1 MKKVSSV
8 VWQFFDRLE
17 ENNRC
22 VAVLCKLCDS
32 EYKYFGN
39 TTNLRAHLIKKH
51 PLQWE
56 FRQNNLDGQ
65 KVLEEQPMIRA
76 YEEDSTILSETVAP
90 KRKKYL
96 STSNDKNTS
105 FSAEV
110 LENSETENEHVD
122 EDAATLNLVRQ
133 MHDNQGSDEEW
144 LEEDYV
150 QLDMF
155 EPTPKKTY
163 RKIKR
168 EVVTPPLLSRNFSYQ
183 KYGYSYKRVV
193 MACACV
199 LGGTVLYYGTNRFS
213 KNRTVHALKAKPD
226 ELAKSVKLTS
236 RERRFIKFASVEHN
250 GQLYMTPQDFLE
262 SVVEQE
268 PRPRLKRRV
277 LTTKEIE
284 YLREHT
290 PALKKGSPQMFRK
303 LRDQGIISYTE
314 YLFLLSI
321 LTKPA
326 SGFQIAFNMFDT
338 DGNQRVDKNEFLV
351 IKRLLGGSLKERKDL
366 DPQSKAAMEKI
377 FSFAWKGKRGINEE
391 GAPESSVAGSEAQDR
406 PHETYVND
414 EQGLQRRHN
423 VDTFLQVHFFGKKG
437 TNDLKFEGF
446 KQFMENLQTEVL
458 ELEFQEFAKGHE
470 TISEVDFAKI
480 LLRYTYLDTD
490 EYDMYLDRLL
500 DRVRDGRGITF
511 DEFKTFCQ
519 FLNNLEDFTIAMRM
533 YTLADHPISKDEF
546 HRAVKICTGIAQSE
560 HLVSTVFAIFDADG
574 DGLLSYKEFIAIMKD
589 RLHRG
594 FKSYAKNEGWEAF
607 KSCVKQEMKSSV

>member
-1 MKKVSSV
+1 MNSGKSIKKV
-8 VWQFFDRLE
+8 LTT
-17 ENNRC
+17 C
-22 VAVLCKLCDS
+22 VCVFGGGVALYTVN
-32 EYKYFGN
+32 KYAKRN
-39 TTNLRAHLIKKH
+39 T
-51 PLQWE
+51 
-56 FRQNNLDGQ
+56 
-65 KVLEEQPMIRA
+65 V
-76 YEEDSTILSETVAP
+76 Y
-90 KRKKYL
+90 
-96 STSNDKNTS
+96 
-105 FSAEV
+105 
-110 LENSETENEHVD
+110 
-122 EDAATLNLVRQ
+122 
-133 MHDNQGSDEEW
+133 
-144 LEEDYV
+144 
-150 QLDMF
+150 
-155 EPTPKKTY
+155 
-163 RKIKR
+163 
-168 EVVTPPLLSRNFSYQ
+168 
-183 KYGYSYKRVV
+183 
-193 MACACV
+193 
-199 LGGTVLYYGTNRFS
+199 
-213 KNRTVHALKAKPD
+213 ALKAKPD

-236 RERRFIKFASVEHN
+236 RERRFIKFSSVEYG

-284 YLREHT
+284 HLRDHT
-290 PALKKGSPQMFRK
+290 PQLKKGSSQMFRNM
-303 LRDQGIISYTE
+303 RDKGIISYTE

-326 SGFQIAFNMFDT
+326 SGFRIAFNMFDT

-351 IKRLLGGSLKERKDL
+351 
-366 DPQSKAAMEKI
+366 MEKI
-377 FSFAWKGKRGINEE
+377 FSYAWRGKRGM
-391 GAPESSVAGSEAQDR
+391 SEDDKDGEI
-406 PHETYVND
+406 PHENYVND

-458 ELEFQEFAKGHE
+458 ELEFHEFAKGHE

-500 DRVRDGRGITF
+500 DRVKDEAGITF
-511 DEFKTFCQ
+511 EEFKTFCQ
-519 FLNNLEDFTIAMRM
+519 FLNNLEDFSIAMRM

-546 HRAVKICTGIAQSE
+546 HRAVKICTGISQSE

-594 FKSYAKNEGWEAF
+594 FKSTAKNEGWEAF
-607 KSCVKQEMKSSV
+607 KSCVKQEMKSAV

>member
-1 MKKVSSV
+1 MCTSV
-8 VWQFFDRLE
+8 IYFRGTAAFY
-17 ENNRC
+17 
-22 VAVLCKLCDS
+22 AVN
-32 EYKYFGN
+32 KYG
-39 TTNLRAHLIKKH
+39 R
-51 PLQWE
+51 
-56 FRQNNLDGQ
+56 
-65 KVLEEQPMIRA
+65 
-76 YEEDSTILSETVAP
+76 
-90 KRKKYL
+90 
-96 STSNDKNTS
+96 KNT
-105 FSAEV
+105 V
-110 LENSETENEHVD
+110 
-122 EDAATLNLVRQ
+122 
-133 MHDNQGSDEEW
+133 
-144 LEEDYV
+144 Y
-150 QLDMF
+150 
-155 EPTPKKTY
+155 
-163 RKIKR
+163 
-168 EVVTPPLLSRNFSYQ
+168 
-183 KYGYSYKRVV
+183 
-193 MACACV
+193 
-199 LGGTVLYYGTNRFS
+199 
-213 KNRTVHALKAKPD
+213 ALKAKPD

-236 RERRFIKFASVEHN
+236 RERRFIKFASVEYG

-268 PRPRLKRRV
+268 PRPRLKRRL

-284 YLREHT
+284 YLRDHT
-290 PALKKGSPQMFRK
+290 PPLKKGSSQMFRNM
-303 LRDQGIISYTE
+303 RDKGIISYTE

-326 SGFQIAFNMFDT
+326 SGFRIAFNMFDT

-351 IKRLLGGSLKERKDL
+351 IQRLLGGTFKERKDL
-366 DPQSKAAMEKI
+366 DAKSQEAMEKI
-377 FSFAWKGKRGINEE
+377 FSFAWRGKRGMTEE
-391 GAPESSVAGSEAQDR
+391 ENKEDGKGDLKADGKA
-406 PHETYVND
+406 HENYVND
-414 EQGLQRRHN
+414 DQGLQRRHN

-446 KQFMENLQTEVL
+446 RQFMENLQTEVL
-458 ELEFQEFAKGHE
+458 ELEFHEFAKGHE

-500 DRVRDGRGITF
+500 DRVKYEHGITF
-511 DEFKTFCQ
+511 EEFKTFCQ

-546 HRAVKICTGIAQSE
+546 HRAVKICTGISQSE

>member
-1 MKKVSSV
+1 MATLSRTPSKLIRKLQNSSV
-8 VWQFFDRLE
+8 FTR
-17 ENNRC
+17 
-22 VAVLCKLCDS
+22 
-32 EYKYFGN
+32 
-39 TTNLRAHLIKKH
+39 
-51 PLQWE
+51 
-56 FRQNNLDGQ
+56 
-65 KVLEEQPMIRA
+65 
-76 YEEDSTILSETVAP
+76 
-90 KRKKYL
+90 
-96 STSNDKNTS
+96 S
-105 FSAEV
+105 FSNV
-110 LENSETENEHVD
+110 NLKNNSFKSVS
-122 EDAATLNLVRQ
+122 L
-133 MHDNQGSDEEW
+133 
-144 LEEDYV
+144 
-150 QLDMF
+150 
-155 EPTPKKTY
+155 
-163 RKIKR
+163 
-168 EVVTPPLLSRNFSYQ
+168 
-183 KYGYSYKRVV
+183 
-193 MACACV
+193 CACV
-199 LGGTVLYYGTNRFS
+199 FAGGLVYYTV
-213 KNRTVHALKAKPD
+213 KNFGKINTVYALKAKPD

-236 RERRFIKFASVEHN
+236 RERRFIKFASVEYG

-268 PRPRLKRRV
+268 PRPRLKRRI

-284 YLREHT
+284 QLRDHT
-290 PALKKGSPQMFRK
+290 PALKKGSPQLFRN
-303 LRDQGIISYTE
+303 LRDKGIISYTE

-351 IKRLLGGSLKERKDL
+351 
-366 DPQSKAAMEKI
+366 MEKI
-377 FSFAWKGKRGINEE
+377 FSFAWRGKRGMTEETNEDGKE
-391 GAPESSVAGSEAQDR
+391 GKPQDN
-406 PHETYVND
+406 YVND
-414 EQGLQRRHN
+414 DQGLQRRHN
-423 VDTFLQVHFFGKKG
+423 VDTLLQVHFFGKKG

-500 DRVRDGRGITF
+500 DRVKDERGITF

-546 HRAVKICTGIAQSE
+546 HRAVKICTGISQSE
-560 HLVSTVFAIFDADG
+560 HLVTTVFAIFDADG

-607 KSCVKQEMKSSV
+607 KSCVKQEMKSAV